1 MPQSL
6 LYLILNPLEH
16 YKMDYQEQFFKQLY
30 KQIIKK
36 LQLILTY
43 FQQFNFI
50 YKATQ
55 LNPEPLKS
63 TTVPIETSPLAVQP
77 SPVKLIQSVK

>member
-30 KQIIKK
+30 KQIQEKTTTDPHLFSTIQLH
-36 LQLILTY
+36 LQS
-43 FQQFNFI
+43 NS
-50 YKATQ
+50 TQ
-55 LNPEPLKS
+55 PR
-63 TTVPIETSPLAVQP
+63 TS
-77 SPVKLIQSVK
+77 